1 MEDKI
6 FCQKCEQRLTN
17 VQKNA
22 ITGFF
27 SQGQKVHEF
36 KDGFYC
42 DKCAKVKVEE
52 GRK

>member
-6 FCQKCEQRLTN
+6 FCQKCEQRLPS
-17 VQKNA
+17 QSG
-22 ITGFF
+22 GFM
-27 SQGQKVHEF
+27 SMIDKKQKVHEF

-42 DKCAKVKVEE
+42 EKCAKVKVEE

>member
-6 FCQKCEQRLTN
+6 FCQKCEQRLPS
-17 VQKNA
+17 QSG
-22 ITGFF
+22 GFMGF
-27 SQGQKVHEF
+27 LKLESQKVYEF
-36 KDGFYC
+36 KEGFYC